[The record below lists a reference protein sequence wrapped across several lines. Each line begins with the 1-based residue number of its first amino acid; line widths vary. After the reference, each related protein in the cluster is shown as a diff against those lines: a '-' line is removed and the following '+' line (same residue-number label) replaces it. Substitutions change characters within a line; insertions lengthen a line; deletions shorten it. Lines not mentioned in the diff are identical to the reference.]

1 MRSRKHLSLSAK
13 LEQDAPRYTEE
24 WLSSMTVK
32 DLKALCK
39 QRCLKVSGKKEELVH
54 RLIQV
59 TAGLQ
64 HHSTASDRPGETA
77 AEDTSQNEVGY
88 TQAQQELNVFS
99 VFDLRGLCEER
110 GLTSTGTKADLV
122 RRLTVQQAQE
132 TDREESRKAQMQPL
146 QSARQQLKS
155 PEDKFLQAMKSD
167 TLDIHTLEEIFQAE
181 MPKPGEIVT
190 GIVTSLVE
198 WGAFVELERTG
209 WSGLIHISELSDVFV
224 DNIEDYIQ
232 PGQRV
237 EALVIERPGDRLDR
251 LSLSIRRLKDLK
263 NMKYDPETLAAVGPL
278 APTARPG
285 VVREEEFSQL
295 QDRVAA
301 LEAIIVE
308 MGHGQALRDARYQS
322 SKSNRKP
329 AVAPLAEMLE
339 GTGTGTETPKSQGLP
354 RERAQIDSILESI
367 LAGSQDLDE
376 ARREHM
382 LPRDLGKDSHI
393 FTCLAELSGE
403 LHLIPFDNVVSSL
416 RQERSAV
423 AVAIRPLFLRL
434 REAEAAAL
442 PDAWRAFDSA
452 TVMLADLTAL
462 EDWGGEVLCEAL
474 RAAAVQ
480 ILSARHDVL
489 ETVVDTHL
497 SRLARFRSDPHACS
511 MEQHLLTWRLLERS
525 WHSNFAR
532 LVKGFQQDSVQ
543 AHARSCQETLQ
554 GLANG
559 APAEVWVS
567 RFARCVDIELAI
579 DSCLPGYASLATSCA
594 TTWLNHS
601 LPLLPWIL
609 AFLIS
614 PTKQLDL
621 IVLQRLRKALEV
633 CKDSQALAHM
643 RDALVNASALL
654 CGAAWLQM
662 EPVSWLTSL
671 LHAIHEV
678 CQVLLPEISPGS
690 LAAAMAVSFAPA
702 LSECKEHPPPS
713 APPWKVLGIDSPV
726 SALDIRDLSPALPL
740 PAAAGTSRNDKA
752 HLAES
757 IARALHGEVKGCTA
771 AGGIWPGKIGP
782 LLLLFRL
789 LPDAGGAPLLWQAR
803 LMSLR
808 AVWGF
813 RVQDSEEI
821 HLEHRLLDFFR
832 NECGHGHSLLR
843 HVAEILRESP
853 SNDSGEVFKA
863 TTLNMAAASSLN
875 FNSISMLSL
884 SASPPKLFSAS
895 LPIVEARSRWAES
908 YLSRYPSRKL
918 RWQTWGAAKV
928 LWSHA
933 RGQTLLTTTEL
944 QAHILLALGQGEG
957 FSRKDFEEAALN
969 WSQAG
974 SEDDEDLKLKAWRLA
989 LAQLSAPEGPVELD
1003 GSERLR
1009 VRPSCGR
1016 SELDLT
1022 EVPAFCTENH
1032 RQEPSSP
1039 SRDARAPIIDAAL
1052 VRILKSCHV
1061 LSADEV
1067 LAKLAAYP
1075 ESLALPEKLPST
1087 AFLTARMAAQDSAES
1102 FGRLSSLCDRGILRM
1117 ERLDGET
1124 TGQID
1129 AATRIFYE
1137 D

>member
-1 MRSRKHLSLSAK
+1 
-13 LEQDAPRYTEE
+13 
-24 WLSSMTVK
+24 MTVK

-39 QRCLKVSGKKEELVH
+39 QRCLKVSGKKEDLVH
-54 RLIQV
+54 RLVQV

-64 HHSTASDRPGETA
+64 HYSTASDRPGETA
-77 AEDTSQNEVGY
+77 TEDTSQNEVGY

-99 VFDLRGLCEER
+99 VSDLRDLCDER

-132 TDREESRKAQMQPL
+132 TDREESRNAQMQPL
-146 QSARQQLKS
+146 QSGRQQLKS

-167 TLDIHTLEEIFQAE
+167 SLDIHTLEEIFQAE

-251 LSLSIRRLKDLK
+251 LSLSIRRLKEIK
-263 NMKYDPETLAAVGPL
+263 KYDPDILAAVGPL

-308 MGHGQALRDARYQS
+308 MGHGQALRDARYES

-329 AVAPLAEMLE
+329 AVAPLAEMLQ
-339 GTGTGTETPKSQGLP
+339 GTDTETETPKSQGVH
-354 RERAQIDSILESI
+354 REKAQIDSILESI
-367 LAGSQDLDE
+367 LAGSQDLDGE
-376 ARREHM
+376 D
-382 LPRDLGKDSHI
+382 LPSETFANSTVSEKDRLKWDVFLMVPMVAEQRSLAGCLTEI
-393 FTCLAELSGE
+393 FRGE
-403 LHLIPFDNVVSSL
+403 LHLIPFDNV
-416 RQERSAV
+416 ERSAV
-423 AVAIRPLFLRL
+423 AVAIRPLLLRL
-434 REAEAAAL
+434 REAEAAEL
-442 PDAWRAFDSA
+442 PDAWRAFDAA
-452 TVMLADLTAL
+452 TMMLADLTAL
-462 EDWGGEVLCEAL
+462 EDWGGEVLSETL

-489 ETVVDTHL
+489 EAVVDTHL
-497 SRLARFRSDPHACS
+497 SRLARFRSDPHACC
-511 MEQHLLTWRLLERS
+511 MEQHLMTWRLLERS
-525 WHSNFAR
+525 WHSNFAG

-543 AHARSCQETLQ
+543 AHARSCHETLQ

-559 APAEVWVS
+559 APVEVWVS

-579 DSCLPGYASLATSCA
+579 DSCLPSYASLATSCA

-621 IVLQRLRKALEV
+621 IVLQRLRNALEV

-643 RDALVNASALL
+643 RDALVNACALL

-671 LHAIHEV
+671 LHAIHEA
-678 CQVLLPEISPGS
+678 CQVVLPEISPGS

-702 LSECKEHPPPS
+702 LGESKEHPPPS
-713 APPWKVLGIDSPV
+713 PPPWKVLGIDSPV
-726 SALDIRDLSPALPL
+726 GALDISDLRPALPL
-740 PAAAGTSRNDKA
+740 PGTSQNDKA

-757 IARALHGEVKGCTA
+757 IGRALHGEVKGCTA

-808 AVWGF
+808 ALWGF

-821 HLEHRLLDFFR
+821 HLEYRLLDFFR

-843 HVAEILRESP
+843 HVAEILRESS

-884 SASPPKLFSAS
+884 SESPPELFSAS

-908 YLSRYPSRKL
+908 YLSRYPNRKL
-918 RWQTWGAAKV
+918 RWRVWGAAKV

-957 FSRKDFEEAALN
+957 FSRKDFEEAALT
-969 WSQAG
+969 WSQAD
-974 SEDDEDLKLKAWRLA
+974 SHDQDLKLQAWRLA

-1016 SELDLT
+1016 SALDLT

-1087 AFLTARMAAQDSAES
+1087 AFSTARMAAQDAAES

-1124 TGQID
+1124 TGER
-1129 AATRIFYE
+1129 TRVQNGWGPGSSLCGTGVLHVCL
-1137 D
+1137 